1 MNATADPSAEIDGS
15 DARPPAGGTTPPGR
29 LRRTVEPLRRSRT
42 KTSWALFV
50 SLATRSGADDA
61 NATQRP
67 LSEIDG
73 VDDGPAGN
81 VLARLAETSVVV
93 PGGAA
98 SSGTSGVGGC
108 LRGTAGGGATGPGVR
123 DRAGSSRPHRAGGSA
138 ARPGR
143 GRHASEHEAERD
155 HEPGRPPPTS
165 PRCAYGR
172 R

>member
-15 DARPPAGGTTPPGR
+15 DARPAAGGTTPPGR

-81 VLARLAETSVVV
+81 VLARFAETSEVV

-108 LRGTAGGGATGPGVR
+108 VRGIAGGGATGPGAVPAR
-123 DRAGSSRPHRAGGSA
+123 VVAPDA
-138 ARPGR
+138 ARAHPGR
-143 GRHASEHEAERD
+143 RRDGREHQAERD